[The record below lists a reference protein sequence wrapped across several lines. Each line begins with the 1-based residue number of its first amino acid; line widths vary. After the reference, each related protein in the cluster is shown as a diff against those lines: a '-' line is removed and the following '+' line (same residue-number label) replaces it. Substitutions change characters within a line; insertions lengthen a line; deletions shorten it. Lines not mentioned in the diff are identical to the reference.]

1 MKSELTFGGLNT
13 DSIVWAL
20 MHHTVREP
28 YAEEALIDAILNSE
42 LSQARYELLT
52 SLIAADVWT
61 AHRVTL
67 KNLHA
72 QMIPVGD
79 DTTYRISLGQDKI
92 RVLCFGIDS
101 VDSSLNGEYDS
112 VDDLPDWVK
121 ERLAVLMVASSEP
134 PTREIEGVGRR
145 ISERVF
151 WVFAP
156 SVQTGASTSA

>member
-1 MKSELTFGGLNT
+1 MKSDLTFGSLDA
-13 DSIVWAL
+13 DSIYWVL
-20 MHHTVREP
+20 VHHTAREP
-28 YAEEALIDAILNSE
+28 GVEAALIDEIRKAES
-42 LSQARYELLT
+42 SMVRYQLLIP
-52 SLIAADVWT
+52 LIAADVWT

-101 VDSSLNGEYDS
+101 VDSSLDGEYDS
-112 VDDLPDWVK
+112 VDALPDWVK
-121 ERLAVLMVASSEP
+121 ERLAVLMVASSDP
-134 PTREIEGVGRR
+134 PTLEIEGVGRR